1 MTKISSRWEL
11 KIKRNSYLKAH
22 VGSCK
27 CAYVCC
33 LFVGAYLCSLCT
45 NDDALGVLYWHHMTQ
60 FFFKATLLYQ
70 VDDLLKSI
78 RRLLNYA
85 NELVGQLEKSIAPVL
100 KELNEL
106 QGKIKSM
113 EHVEEISQQVQM
125 LKKKLAWSWVYDV
138 DKQLEQEAA
147 RIVKLKDRIPACQGR
162 IDRQLVSN

>member
-1 MTKISSRWEL
+1 
-11 KIKRNSYLKAH
+11 
-22 VGSCK
+22 
-27 CAYVCC
+27 
-33 LFVGAYLCSLCT
+33 
-45 NDDALGVLYWHHMTQ
+45 MTQ